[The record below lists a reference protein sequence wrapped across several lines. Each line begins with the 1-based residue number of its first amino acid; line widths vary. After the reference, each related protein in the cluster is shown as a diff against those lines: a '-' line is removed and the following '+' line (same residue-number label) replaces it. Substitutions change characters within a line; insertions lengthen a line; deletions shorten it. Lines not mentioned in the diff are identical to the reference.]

1 MPEVY
6 LINGFFEAGKT
17 TFINELLAKDYFK
30 IKGKTLILSCEEGDT
45 EYDSDILKEN
55 RTEVEYIESE
65 EDFNEENITAL
76 EKKHKPERVLVEFNG
91 MWDRKNTKFPWYW
104 ENIAEVAII
113 DASTFKLYIDNMRSF
128 IAEQIRNAGIV
139 CLNRCDKVRDK
150 LAGYARNIKAINR
163 GAALLFKG
171 EEGEIQL
178 DPDENLPYDIE
189 EDELD
194 LDDTGFFTFCI
205 DSLERYGTYNGKR
218 INFKA
223 RVYKMK
229 DGGDFEFVAG
239 RYVMTCC
246 EADMTLVGIIC
257 SYFKAYELE
266 NKEWVDI
273 SGIVKVSY
281 DTETKKTLP
290 ICRVTSVKRI
300 EEPEND
306 IINLVG

>member
-1 MPEVY
+1 
-6 LINGFFEAGKT
+6 
-17 TFINELLAKDYFK
+17 
-30 IKGKTLILSCEEGDT
+30 
-45 EYDSDILKEN
+45 
-55 RTEVEYIESE
+55 
-65 EDFNEENITAL
+65 
-76 EKKHKPERVLVEFNG
+76 
-91 MWDRKNTKFPWYW
+91 
-104 ENIAEVAII
+104 
-113 DASTFKLYIDNMRSF
+113 
-128 IAEQIRNAGIV
+128 
-139 CLNRCDKVRDK
+139 
-150 LAGYARNIKAINR
+150 
-163 GAALLFKG
+163 
-171 EEGEIQL
+171 
-178 DPDENLPYDIE
+178 
-189 EDELD
+189 
-194 LDDTGFFTFCI
+194 
-205 DSLERYGTYNGKR
+205 
-218 INFKA
+218 
-223 RVYKMK
+223 MK